1 LHHFNTTM
9 QRPVVL
15 RTPAVGFTLIELLV
29 VIAIIAI
36 LAGMLLPALSKA
48 KQKTQGT
55 VCANNLKQLQLGFNL
70 YSPDY
75 DGKFIPNWPSSW
87 CPNAMGTAPNTPGN
101 TNWSAI
107 QNNSHLS
114 PYVAKNYA
122 IYKCPADKSADL
134 GNGIPRVRSVAMNQG
149 VGWGASGSWQDRNY
163 GAFGPSQLFLIYQRE
178 SDVVR
183 PSPSDLFVMTDEH
196 PSIIN
201 DDAFGVAIKTNAA
214 ASGLIVDFPA
224 NYHNLASAFS
234 FVDGH
239 TELHKWT
246 ESVLQTPMNYPNGP
260 PGNQSIV
267 DAQWLSDHASAVK

>member
-1 LHHFNTTM
+1 M
-9 QRPVVL
+9 KRPAAL
-15 RTPAVGFTLIELLV
+15 RPPNVGFTLIELLV

-36 LAGMLLPALSKA
+36 LAGMLLPALTKA
-48 KQKTQGT
+48 KQKSQGT
-55 VCANNLKQLQLGFNL
+55 LCASNLKQLQLGFNL

-87 CPNAMGTAPNTPGN
+87 CPNGMSTAANTPGN
-101 TNWSAI
+101 TNWFAI

-114 PYVAKNYA
+114 PYVVRNHA
-122 IYKCPADKSADL
+122 IYKCPADKSTDL
-134 GNGIPRVRSVAMNQG
+134 GNGVPRVRSVAMNQG
-149 VGWGASGSWQDRNY
+149 VGWGATAPWQDRNY
-163 GAFGPSQLFLIYQRE
+163 AAFRPSQLFMIYQRE

-201 DDAFGVAIKTNAA
+201 DDAFGVAIKTDPAA
-214 ASGLIVDFPA
+214 AGLIVDFPA

-234 FVDGH
+234 FIDGH

-246 ESVLQTPMNYPNGP
+246 EPVLQAVIRYPAGP
-260 PGNQSIV
+260 PGNQSIG
-267 DAQWLSDHASAVK
+267 DAQWLSDHASAPK